1 MLPHTASN
9 FTLGGNM
16 RTFLRIVFIVV
27 VAAVVIGTGIAIFN
41 AGMMQGAAMSGQLSD
56 GAAAPV
62 PVSPYYAPTY
72 RPWGFPGGWCIGLFG
87 FLLLIFLIAGLGRMA
102 FGPRHGWHRGPWGMG
117 RPWGPQGFNGDQVPP
132 FVEDMHRKMHE
143 KMNQPPSS
151 QTPA

>member
-1 MLPHTASN
+1 
-9 FTLGGNM
+9 M

-117 RPWGPQGFNGDQVPP
+117 RPWGSQGFNGEQVPP